1 MLQSLKMLMLILS
14 RRRRRKQLIPISLKQ
29 MMLPSASQGANDTP
43 TNGNIDI
50 ILQSFVNCIDKEGI
64 YLELC
69 CCKPSGALEIVQRC
83 RVPFLSLVM
92 SFTIVGCLI

>member
-1 MLQSLKMLMLILS
+1 MI
-14 RRRRRKQLIPISLKQ
+14 
-29 MMLPSASQGANDTP
+29 LPSASQGANNTP

-50 ILQSFVNCIDKEGI
+50 ILQNFVDCIDEEGI

-83 RVPFLSLVM
+83 KVPFLSLVM
-92 SFTIVGCLI
+92 SFTIVGCLIWSSCFIHSQFQTIVFSKAFNLLSS

>member
-1 MLQSLKMLMLILS
+1 
-14 RRRRRKQLIPISLKQ
+14 

-50 ILQSFVNCIDKEGI
+50 ILQSFVDRIDEEGI

-69 CCKPSGALEIVQRC
+69 CCKPSGALEIVQGC
-83 RVPFLSLVM
+83 RV
-92 SFTIVGCLI
+92 